1 MARRI
6 LIGMLT
12 PSSNTVLEPVT
23 AAMLAEFPDVSG
35 HFARFRVTRI
45 ALDESGLAQFDMAP
59 MLEAARLLADAKVDV
74 ICWNGTAASWLGFD
88 VDRRLCA
95 RITQETGIAAASTVL
110 GLQALCAAA
119 KLTRLALVT
128 PYTDDVQA
136 RIAAVFA
143 GEGLSVVAE
152 RHLCISDNFA
162 FSEVGADQLDAMV
175 AAVAAAGPE
184 AIVPL
189 CTNLRAAP
197 RVRDWEQR
205 HGIPVLDSV
214 AVTLW
219 QALALCGV
227 ATERLTQ
234 WGRLLGAASGPRLRA
249 SA

>member
-23 AAMLAEFPDVSG
+23 AAMLDELPEVSA

-74 ICWNGTAASWLGFD
+74 ICWNGTAASWLGFE

-95 RITQETGIAAASTVL
+95 RITAETGIAATSAVL

-119 KLTRLALVT
+119 GLTRLGLVT

-136 RIAAVFA
+136 RIAQVFA
-143 GEGLSVVAE
+143 REGLEVVAE
-152 RHLCISDNFA
+152 RHLGISDNFA
-162 FSEVGADQLDAMV
+162 FSEVGAERLDAM
-175 AAVAAAGPE
+175 AAEVAAARPQ

-197 RVRDWEQR
+197 RVRDWEGR
-205 HGIPVLDSV
+205 FGVPVLDSV

-219 QALALCGV
+219 HALVSCG
-227 ATERLTQ
+227 ARTDRIAG
-234 WGRLLGAASGPRLRA
+234 WGRLLAIAPGEAV